1 MSDDKIISGLSS
13 IIGDLSLI
21 ISELKLRDGIIST
34 EILDLLDDI
43 NRLSV
48 EI

>member
-1 MSDDKIISGLSS
+1 MTDEQIISGLSS

-21 ISELKLRDGIIST
+21 ISELKLKDGIIST